1 MKVKTE
7 ELNEGDLLTQA
18 ALAQS
23 QARLS
28 HLISEGENFDVSIF
42 RHEGLPYAYKL
53 AWMVEGNEIDFM
65 LTVTK
70 VAIGKRGG
78 LKTSIVV
85 DRQFTERIE
94 A

>member
-1 MKVKTE
+1 MSET
-7 ELNEGDLLTQA
+7 LNEGDLLTQA
-18 ALAQS
+18 ALQHS
-23 QARLS
+23 QERLA
-28 HLISEGENFDVSIF
+28 HLITEGENFDISIF

-78 LKTSIVV
+78 VKTEIVV